1 VKISI
6 ASQLPVERGR
16 AFAALVDP
24 EILRRSIPGCE
35 ELTAT
40 GADTY
45 AARLKIGLA
54 GLKGTYNGSAAI
66 RDKHPPERLT
76 LTFDGRGAPGFVRGS
91 AAITLTDTA
100 DGTAIGGEADVQV
113 GGLIAAVG
121 SRLVEAAGKKL
132 ADDFFRKLAEQ
143 LSQKPTTVDTE

>member
-1 VKISI
+1 VKIPI
-6 ASQLPVERGR
+6 ATRLPVERGR
-16 AFAALVDP
+16 AFAALADP
-24 EILRRSIPGCE
+24 EILRRCIPGCE

-40 GADTY
+40 GPDTY
-45 AARLKIGLA
+45 AARLRVGVA

-76 LTFDGRGAPGFVRGS
+76 LTFEGRGTPGFVRGS
-91 AAITLTDTA
+91 AAIALTDVPE
-100 DGTAIGGEADVQV
+100 GTEIGGEADVQV

-132 ADDFFRKLAEQ
+132 ADDFFRQLSEQ
-143 LSQKPTTVDTE
+143 LTQKSL

>member
-6 ASQLPVERGR
+6 ASHLPVERGR
-16 AFAALVDP
+16 AFAALADP
-24 EILRRSIPGCE
+24 EILRRCIPGCE

-40 GADTY
+40 GPDTY
-45 AARLKIGLA
+45 AARLKLGIA

-66 RDKHPPERLT
+66 RDKQPPERLT
-76 LTFDGRGAPGFVRGS
+76 LTFEGRGAPGFVRGS
-91 AAITLTDTA
+91 AAIALTETS
-100 DGTAIGGEADVQV
+100 DGTAIGGDADVQV

-143 LSQKPTTVDTE
+143 LS

>member
-1 VKISI
+1 VKISLRTR
-6 ASQLPVERGR
+6 LPVERGR

-24 EILRRSIPGCE
+24 EILRRCIPGCE

-40 GADTY
+40 GPDTY
-45 AARLKIGLA
+45 AARLRVGVA

-76 LTFDGRGAPGFVRGS
+76 LTFEGRGAPGFVRGS
-91 AAITLTDTA
+91 AAIALA
-100 DGTAIGGEADVQV
+100 EVPDGTEISGDADVQV

-121 SRLVEAAGKKL
+121 SRLVDAAGKKL
-132 ADDFFRKLAEQ
+132 ADDFFRE
-143 LSQKPTTVDTE
+143 LSNQIAQKHTTVD

>member
-1 VKISI
+1 MKISI
-6 ASQLPVERGR
+6 ATRLPLERGR

-24 EILRRSIPGCE
+24 EILRRCIPGCE

-40 GADTY
+40 GPDTY
-45 AARLKIGLA
+45 AARLKVGVA

-66 RDKHPPERLT
+66 RDQHPPERLT
-76 LTFDGRGAPGFVRGS
+76 LTFEGRGAPGFVRGS
-91 AAITLTDTA
+91 AAITLTDAT
-100 DGTAIGGEADVQV
+100 DGTDIGCEADVQV

-132 ADDFFRKLAEQ
+132 ADDFFRR
-143 LSQKPTTVDTE
+143 LSEALTQRPTTVDTE